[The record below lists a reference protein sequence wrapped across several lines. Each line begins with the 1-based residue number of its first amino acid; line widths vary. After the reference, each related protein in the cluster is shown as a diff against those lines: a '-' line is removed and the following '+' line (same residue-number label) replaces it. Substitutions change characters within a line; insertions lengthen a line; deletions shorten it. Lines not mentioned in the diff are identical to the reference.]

1 MAKPR
6 REDMA
11 RAILARYPKSHAE
24 AMGIRVSRNTPAPL
38 CQWLV
43 MCLLFS
49 APIAGDQAEKAGRAL
64 FNRGWRTARKMAAS
78 TWRERVTV
86 LNRAGYARYDESTAR
101 YIGDAMDLLLESYG
115 GDLRRLRKAA
125 GGDAAA
131 IRERLKAFK
140 GIGDVGADIF
150 CREVQVVWD
159 ELAPFA
165 DKRALQVA
173 GRLGLGRDAS
183 MLAGVVGEGELPRL
197 LSGLVRMDLAGETE
211 AVRDEAA

>member
-1 MAKPR
+1 MARPG

-24 AMGIRVSRNTPAPL
+24 TMRIAVWRNTPAPL
-38 CQWLV
+38 FRWLV

-49 APIAGDQAEKAGRAL
+49 APISGDLAAKAGRVL
-64 FNRGWRTARKMAAS
+64 FGRGWRTARNMAGS

-86 LNRAGYARYDESTAR
+86 LNRAGSARYDESTAR
-101 YIGDAMDLLLESYG
+101 YIGDATDLLLERYR
-115 GDLRRLRKAA
+115 GDLRRLREAA
-125 GGDAAA
+125 GGDGAA

-150 CREVQVVWD
+150 CREVQVAWD

-165 DKRALQVA
+165 DRRALEVA

-183 MLAGVVGEGELPRL
+183 TLAGLVGEGELPRL
-197 LSGLVRMDLAGETE
+197 LSALVRMDLAGETA
-211 AVRDEAA
+211 AVRDEAP